1 MSLRRTPISQ
11 ERSARPEAPTDEQLV
26 HGYLAEGLSTRQLA
40 ARYGVRRVVIA
51 ERLHAAGV
59 ELPPRGRGRRRADRR
74 WVGPADLP
82 ALLVDWYVRERLTS
96 AEIAERL
103 GVAERTV
110 RNRLVEYG
118 IEVRS
123 RGRCNRE
130 DRGAVPTEELI
141 ELYVDAGLT
150 AAEVA
155 DKLGCAARTVLR
167 TAHDLGLAV
176 RIGGP
181 PPAAGPTEIEL
192 VEALYADLLVAGVLA
207 AHDIA
212 PVPAGAAI
220 FERFP
225 RPLQVEDQVLRE
237 LYVDAGISTRHI
249 ELLTGLPA
257 TAVARRL
264 HGCGIPL
271 RTPGGRTPFLR
282 RWRRDQSTAGRGR
295 RSSTTDSS
303 GPSGH
308 RTGQNR

>member
-150 AAEVA
+150 ATEVA

-192 VEALYADLLVAGVLA
+192 VEALYADPIVAGILA
-207 AHDIA
+207 AHSIP
-212 PVPAGAAI
+212 PVPPGGTI

-225 RPLQVEDQVLRE
+225 RPLQVEDTVLCE
-237 LYVDAGISTRHI
+237 LYVEAGVSTRHI
-249 ELLTGLPA
+249 ELLTGLP
-257 TAVARRL
+257 TTVVNRRL
-264 HGCGIPL
+264 HACGITL

-282 RWRRDQSTAGRGR
+282 RWRHDQSTADHGRP
-295 RSSTTDSS
+295 SSAIETFGLPGQPV
-303 GPSGH
+303 GP
-308 RTGQNR
+308 NR